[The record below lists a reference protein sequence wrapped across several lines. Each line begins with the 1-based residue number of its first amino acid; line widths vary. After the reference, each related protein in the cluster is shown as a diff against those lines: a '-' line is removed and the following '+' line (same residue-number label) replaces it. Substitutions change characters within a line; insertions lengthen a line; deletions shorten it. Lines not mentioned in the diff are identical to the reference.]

1 MTSLL
6 VNEPDHIDKVQDLD
20 NVSQHSKFAPSVNS
34 AFKPTKKTSK
44 QDSIE
49 KGEKSTPGE
58 SLPKL
63 KIVVVPEEQV
73 AKFQSNYASQLMN
86 DLQEPIS
93 RSPAEGL
100 LLPRGELSTPPH

>member
-6 VNEPDHIDKVQDLD
+6 ANEVDQNEKVQDID

-58 SLPKL
+58 SLPKV
-63 KIVVVPEEQV
+63 KIVLVPDE
-73 AKFQSNYASQLMN
+73 
-86 DLQEPIS
+86 
-93 RSPAEGL
+93 
-100 LLPRGELSTPPH
+100 